1 MERVS
6 LVPHSSGSD
15 WLCKPQRGVFFFHH
29 GRRASIDSENEI
41 GRQKE

>member
-15 WLCKPQRGVFFFHH
+15 WLCKSQRGVFFFHH
-29 GRRASIDSENEI
+29 GEEGKYRFRE
-41 GRQKE
+41 